1 MTTPW
6 DDFFKVYVE
15 LALAVRGELTDDSKR
30 QQMDTFIGK
39 LQGGATQDE
48 WHKHIV
54 HEVISRFRGKS
65 KEILVQDY
73 KYFDHPLMLFPD
85 VETVDIAE
93 LWRSHPMYRNG
104 IWAWIE
110 QIYIIGN
117 VCLHPNR
124 KDKFLQI
131 VRQIKATRPGST
143 LAPIAETESNEE
155 EPEDLNEVIKGV
167 AGMMGID
174 SSSPM
179 MEMMGEVAQHMQK
192 TMANGNPM
200 EMIQAMM
207 NGDTTPLGDLQER
220 MQAKMAQKIQS
231 GEISETDLQKQRE
244 AMLEKFGGMN
254 GMLQMASGMGLDV
267 GPLSAAAGVPVPPP
281 TKGQAKGQAKAPP
294 KTKGAP
300 PPKK

>member
-6 DDFFKVYVE
+6 EDFFKVYVE
-15 LALAVRGELTDDSKR
+15 LAQAIRGELTDANR
-30 QQMDTFIGK
+30 CQQMDNFIAK
-39 LQGGATQDE
+39 LQGGTSQDE

-54 HEVISRFRGKS
+54 HEVIARFRGKS
-65 KEILVQDY
+65 KDILHQNY
-73 KYFDHPLMLFPD
+73 EYFNEPLLLFPEID
-85 VETVDIAE
+85 TVDIAE

-131 VRQIKATRPGST
+131 VRQIKATKPGST
-143 LAPIAETESNEE
+143 IAPIAAANEE
-155 EPEDLNEVIKGV
+155 EPEDVQEVVKGI
-167 AGMMGID
+167 ANMMGID
-174 SSSPM
+174 GNSAM

-192 TMANGNPM
+192 TMTSSSNPM
-200 EMIQAMM
+200 ELIQAMM

-231 GEISETDLQKQRE
+231 GEISEADLERQRE
-244 AMLEKFGGMN
+244 GMLQKFGGMD
-254 GMLQMASGMGLDV
+254 GMLQMASGLGLDV
-267 GPLSAAAGVPVPPP
+267 GPLSAAVNAPVA
-281 TKGQAKGQAKAPP
+281 AKGPAKAPA
-294 KTKGAP
+294 KAP
-300 PPKK
+300 AKKSAPPKK

>member
-15 LALAVRGELTDDSKR
+15 LAQAIRGELTDEGR
-30 QQMDTFIGK
+30 CQQMDRFIEK
-39 LQGGATQDE
+39 LQGGNSQDE

-54 HEVISRFRGKS
+54 HEVIARFRGKS

-73 KYFDHPLMLFPD
+73 EYFNHPLMLFPD
-85 VETVDIAE
+85 IDTVDIAE
-93 LWRSHPMYRNG
+93 LWRTHPMYRNG

-143 LAPIAETESNEE
+143 LAPIAAANEE

-231 GEISETDLQKQRE
+231 GEISEADLQNQRE

-267 GPLSAAAGVPVPPP
+267 GALSAAAGVPVPPP
-281 TKGQAKGQAKAPP
+281 SNAAAKRPAKGPAKASQKSAPP
-294 KTKGAP
+294 KK
-300 PPKK
+300 

>member
-15 LALAVRGELTDDSKR
+15 LAQAVRGEITDEERCK
-30 QQMDTFIGK
+30 QMDNFIEK
-39 LQGGATQDE
+39 LQSGTSQDE

-54 HEVISRFRGKS
+54 HEVIARFRGKS

-73 KYFDHPLMLFPD
+73 EYFNHPLMLFPD

-93 LWRSHPMYRNG
+93 LWRKHPMYRNG

-143 LAPIAETESNEE
+143 LAPIAAANEE

-174 SSSPM
+174 NSSPM

-200 EMIQAMM
+200 ELIQKMM

-231 GEISETDLQKQRE
+231 GEISEADLQQQRE

-267 GPLSAAAGVPVPPP
+267 GPLSAAAGVPVPQQGAAPAP
-281 TKGQAKGQAKAPP
+281 KRGPAKGPASKAKSAPP
-294 KTKGAP
+294 KK
-300 PPKK
+300 